1 MEIRHF
7 YHLYLDGDA
16 PWSVIADEYAD
27 VLRLAGFP
35 VDPVIG
41 LVGKDRESARHW
53 AADRQW
59 IVGAEAD
66 TGFEQVTLAVLQG
79 ELAHMPDDTAVLYT
93 HSKGAMRNMIAE
105 DQWRRSMLWHLVFG
119 WQHCVELLQTHDV
132 AGCHWRHDNHFAGNF
147 WWARAGF
154 LRTLPPVNAADA
166 DRYSAE
172 LWLGSG
178 RPERVA
184 NLVEG
189 FPPDGTRDGAI
200 LLSEQLPRKFTR
212 QRRIWPR
219 R

>member
-16 PWSVIADEYAD
+16 PWRVIADEYAD

-35 VDPVIG
+35 VDPVVG
-41 LVGKDRESARHW
+41 LVGKDRGDARLW
-53 AADRQW
+53 AAGRRW
-59 IVGAEAD
+59 VVGAEAD
-66 TGFEQVTLAVLQG
+66 TGFEQVTLAVLQDQLG
-79 ELAHMPDDTAVLYT
+79 QLPDDTAVLYT

-119 WQHCVELLQTHDV
+119 WQRCVELLQGHDV
-132 AGCHWRHDNHFAGNF
+132 VGCHWRHGNHFAGNF
-147 WWARAGF
+147 WWARARF
-154 LRTLPPVNAADA
+154 LRTLPLVDAAEA

-178 RPERVA
+178 RPGRVA

-200 LLSEQLPRKFTR
+200 LLSERLPRKFTR
-212 QRRIWPR
+212 QRHIWPR
-219 R
+219 G